1 MRIVWVILG
10 RTTSCRN
17 DEQRVA
23 VVDEGTLP
31 NNQVARAGSSFDQ
44 RIS

>member
-31 NNQVARAGSSFDQ
+31 NNQVARAGSRFDQ